1 MPAWRSRRPGLGV
14 GQSANAIR
22 HSGVQCDLGGQL
34 FRAEQHRAGTSVPNQ
49 RRQPADAPVIQGQT
63 VFRRRKLEEG
73 IGRDNPQVALHGKL
87 QAGADGGTVDRA
99 DHWHRGG
106 VHRLV
111 QLDEP
116 VGIIGGE
123 CVSAQVRASAE
134 RGAWPVSTIAR
145 ADPSPAFRMA
155 CVSSSTAGNLRRCG
169 APGVA
174 AQWSARLLPG

>member
-1 MPAWRSRRPGLGV
+1 MLDSQWCQPGDLGGPGLGV

-134 RGAWPVSTIAR
+134 RGALAGQHDR
-145 ADPSPAFRMA
+145 PSRSIPGFPD
-155 CVSSSTAGNLRRCG
+155 GLRK
-169 APGVA
+169 
-174 AQWSARLLPG
+174 LLDQLGI